1 MSTEGPASLKGK
13 KYPAKE
19 HNTRVLSHF
28 KEKKLLK
35 LVETLAFFM
44 SGEDLELWQYCDQ
57 TKPIRQNRYFYYL
70 SGVEI
75 PGSHV
80 LFDAANDK
88 LTLFLPDIDYDDVMW
103 SGMPLLPEE
112 ALKKYDVDEVKYA
125 ADLEKVVGAL
135 AEAKYTIH
143 TTDHNKWNKRV
154 LHLLTEQD
162 PDFFHALDE
171 ARLIKDWYEIE
182 LMRHA
187 SAITDKCHL
196 AVMLATPIESNE
208 THIHAEFMY
217 HALRQGSKYQLYD
230 PICCSGPNCS
240 TLHYVKNDDEIDNKR
255 SVLIDAGAEWSCYAS
270 DVTRCFPINGDWTEE
285 HLTIYNLVLDMQ
297 RKTMEMIKPG
307 AHWDE
312 IHLTAH
318 RVMIKEFLRLGI
330 FKKEYSE
337 EEIFESSISARF
349 FPHGLGHVLGMDT
362 HDVGGRPDYN
372 DPDPK
377 LRYLRLRRELKEGMV
392 LTDEP
397 GVYFSPFL
405 LKDVLEDP
413 KKAKYI
419 NKDVLDK
426 YWYIGGVRIEDDLL
440 ITKDG
445 FENFTKITS
454 DPHEISKIIK
464 ESSAQGKE
472 RFHNV
477 V

>member
-1 MSTEGPASLKGK
+1 
-13 KYPAKE
+13 
-19 HNTRVLSHF
+19 
-28 KEKKLLK
+28 
-35 LVETLAFFM
+35 M
-44 SGEDLELWQYCDQ
+44 SGEDLELWQYC
-57 TKPIRQNRYFYYL
+57 
-70 SGVEI
+70 VEI

-103 SGMPLLPEE
+103 SGMPLSPEE

-135 AEAKYTIH
+135 ADAKYTIH
-143 TTDHNKWNKRV
+143 TTDHNKWNKR
-154 LHLLTEQD
+154 
-162 PDFFHALDE
+162 

-196 AVMLATPIESNE
+196 AVMSATPIESNE

-217 HALRQGSKYQLYD
+217 HALRQGSKYQSYD

-397 GVYFSPFL
+397 G
-405 LKDVLEDP
+405 
-413 KKAKYI
+413 KAKYI